1 MSAVPAKDGFLNR
14 NQRRRVDGNHEDICE
29 HLSTHDACDAEVVL
43 PPKLN
48 ASLQLREIAVRG
60 LVYFAILSIAVL
72 VLHVV
77 TAWVQSRRITPRTVT
92 FTEDSVVVDFK
103 GESVDR
109 GWDWII
115 AAEESPTLISLLVQK
130 LPRLELYLHKATLD
144 DDEYRTL
151 HEWLVLH
158 GKYL

>member
-1 MSAVPAKDGFLNR
+1 MEITKTFANTFPHMMRAKLKWFL
-14 NQRRRVDGNHEDICE
+14 RR
-29 HLSTHDACDAEVVL
+29 SVL
-43 PPKLN
+43 RYAIATALITYGLHGIN
-48 ASLQLREIAVRG
+48 ASLEPREIAMRG
-60 LVYFAILSIAVL
+60 LLYFAILCFAVL

-77 TAWVQSRRITPRTVT
+77 TAWIQSRRITPRTVT
-92 FTEDSVVVDFK
+92 FTADSVVVNYK

-115 AAEESPTLISLLVQK
+115 AAAESPAVISLLVQK
-130 LPRLELYLHKATLD
+130 LPRLELYLHKASLD

-158 GKYL
+158 GKTA